1 MFNIRNKRTNSARK
15 ETRSPTDVVLTL
27 SASAHEKM
35 DRAQLSSD
43 CSPNA
48 GADAIQLENLMESVT
63 QQAVE
68 INCEMS
74 RFSDLARR
82 SDLLSSR
89 FSTLQPLVGR
99 LIASKE
105 ALEASLESCASERD
119 VIKRMSGELD
129 AELSHLRPMTLRLQE
144 ELHSVTSRHQRALAT
159 NDTLEAKIK
168 QVQHECNDLI
178 QKLGTAETQTS
189 RLKEENL
196 SLKKSALENASHLQ
210 GILREM
216 AGLRST
222 TVGAGADLERQTKQ
236 FAQLSDQLLSEKEL
250 SAKAAAQVTS
260 LELRHA
266 QIAHELQM
274 RVAAAEEREQEL
286 INKLAISEK
295 RIYEFEFRNSA
306 IESKADFLMRGNERL
321 RDEMR
326 ARIDHTS
333 MLEASNRQL
342 LEAVT
347 VKSVTDS
354 DESGPKRDPV
364 QVGPILRAVNGEV

>member
-1 MFNIRNKRTNSARK
+1 
-15 ETRSPTDVVLTL
+15 
-27 SASAHEKM
+27 
-35 DRAQLSSD
+35 
-43 CSPNA
+43 
-48 GADAIQLENLMESVT
+48 MESVT

-89 FSTLQPLVGR
+89 FSTLQALVGR

-105 ALEASLESCASERD
+105 AMEASLESCASGRD
-119 VIKRMSGELD
+119 LIKRMSGELD
-129 AELSHLRPMTLRLQE
+129 AELSELRPMTLRLQE
-144 ELHSVTSRHQRALAT
+144 ELHSVTIRHQQALAS

-210 GILREM
+210 SVLREM
-216 AGLRST
+216 AGLRAT

-236 FAQLSDQLLSEKEL
+236 IAQLSDQLLSEKEL

-295 RIYEFEFRNSA
+295 RIYEFEVRNSA

-321 RDEMR
+321 REEMR

-364 QVGPILRAVNGEV
+364 QVGPILRAVNGGV